1 MAKLYFRY
9 GAMNSGKTTAL
20 MQVAH
25 NYKERGMRVLILKP
39 AIDTKGQDSIVSRL
53 GICCKVDQLVT
64 PEVDITEL
72 VRADE
77 AAHGKIA
84 CVLCDESQ
92 FFTPEQAD
100 QLFLVTVDLG
110 IPVICYGLRADF
122 MMRGFPGSTRLLEIA
137 HTIEELK
144 TICACGRKAI
154 CNGRKVNGEFVFE
167 GAQVAI
173 DTVDNVEY
181 QSLCPQCW
189 YRESR
194 AFLARPP
201 HKKDIPHRFCPAA
214 AHGGIFYALVL
225 QSSALQNRCV
235 LQRYKN
241 CGSITPPCLRSAA
254 DAKSATILHRAY
266 LDAILFAISHFSC
279 RKPAFFAIIR
289 VFRQVKI
296 RALPAGSQNK
306 PRSFF

>member
-20 MQVAH
+20 MQVAY

-39 AIDTKGQDSIVSRL
+39 AIDTKGQDSIISRL
-53 GICCKVDQLVT
+53 GISCKVDQLVT
-64 PEVDITEL
+64 PEMDVVEL
-72 VRADE
+72 VRANE

-173 DTVDNVEY
+173 DTEDDVEY

-189 YRESR
+189 YREYR
-194 AFLARPP
+194 AFLARHP
-201 HKKDIPHRFCPAA
+201 KK
-214 AHGGIFYALVL
+214 
-225 QSSALQNRCV
+225 
-235 LQRYKN
+235 
-241 CGSITPPCLRSAA
+241 
-254 DAKSATILHRAY
+254 
-266 LDAILFAISHFSC
+266 
-279 RKPAFFAIIR
+279 
-289 VFRQVKI
+289 
-296 RALPAGSQNK
+296 
-306 PRSFF
+306 

>member
-20 MQVAH
+20 LQVAF

-39 AIDTKGQDSIVSRL
+39 SIDTKGGDQLVSRL
-53 GICCKVDQLVT
+53 GISCRVDALVTKEMDIVQLVARDR
-64 PEVDITEL
+64 EVNGPL
-72 VRADE
+72 
-77 AAHGKIA
+77 A

-92 FFTPEQAD
+92 FFTPEQAE
-100 QLFLVTVDLG
+100 QLFRVTVDLS

-122 MMRGFPGSTRLLEIA
+122 MMRGFPGSTRLLELA

-154 CNGRKVNGEFVFE
+154 CNGRKVNGEYVFE

-189 YRESR
+189 YREYR
-194 AFLARPP
+194 AFLARQKEKRP
-201 HKKDIPHRFCPAA
+201 D
-214 AHGGIFYALVL
+214 
-225 QSSALQNRCV
+225 
-235 LQRYKN
+235 
-241 CGSITPPCLRSAA
+241 
-254 DAKSATILHRAY
+254 
-266 LDAILFAISHFSC
+266 
-279 RKPAFFAIIR
+279 
-289 VFRQVKI
+289 
-296 RALPAGSQNK
+296 
-306 PRSFF
+306 